1 MKNLIK
7 KSNNEDPF
15 FSIIDVGSFSIRL
28 VVYDSLSIASRTLF
42 NEKVICNLGRNVNAS
57 GNIDS
62 DTINYVINVLDRF
75 IGITKTIN
83 SQKPIII
90 ATAAIRMAKNK
101 GEIVDA
107 VFKKFNIKIQILS
120 EKDEGEYA
128 ALGTIYSHKEVRGL
142 VGDLGGG
149 SLELT
154 EVKSDKVVTFLNS
167 LPLGH
172 SFLESMGEYY
182 SSHINKYIFKNL
194 KKIDKINY
202 KNFYAVGGSF
212 RVIAKLYMTLQ
223 NSDLKVIQDYV
234 IPANGIKEIIK
245 SNLFK
250 KGSINSKLL
259 SKITKSR
266 RNSMPYALNILECL
280 IEYFEIKDIYFSS
293 SGIREGW
300 IKNIISTNSKNT
312 FLYQIERLAHNSMN
326 KDLAIK
332 LYKWISKSLDD
343 FKFNEDLLKS
353 ACWISNIAWDVHPE
367 HRRMYAMERVLWY
380 PFYRISR
387 EERIELALTMYFRHS
402 NAIKNELAEKYLSQI
417 DENTKIR
424 CRFIGQCLRLAHHI
438 TGGISSKNLDS
449 CYLKLKKDYLKL
461 HVIGENSI
469 FYGEAIPRGLKNA
482 ANAIGI
488 YKTEIKFNN

>member
-1 MKNLIK
+1 
-7 KSNNEDPF
+7 
-15 FSIIDVGSFSIRL
+15 
-28 VVYDSLSIASRTLF
+28 
-42 NEKVICNLGRNVNAS
+42 
-57 GNIDS
+57 
-62 DTINYVINVLDRF
+62 
-75 IGITKTIN
+75 
-83 SQKPIII
+83 
-90 ATAAIRMAKNK
+90 
-101 GEIVDA
+101 
-107 VFKKFNIKIQILS
+107 
-120 EKDEGEYA
+120 
-128 ALGTIYSHKEVRGL
+128 
-142 VGDLGGG
+142 
-149 SLELT
+149 
-154 EVKSDKVVTFLNS
+154 
-167 LPLGH
+167 
-172 SFLESMGEYY
+172 
-182 SSHINKYIFKNL
+182 
-194 KKIDKINY
+194 
-202 KNFYAVGGSF
+202 
-212 RVIAKLYMTLQ
+212 
-223 NSDLKVIQDYV
+223 
-234 IPANGIKEIIK
+234 
-245 SNLFK
+245 
-250 KGSINSKLL
+250 
-259 SKITKSR
+259 
-266 RNSMPYALNILECL
+266 MPYALNVLECL

-300 IKNIISTNSKNT
+300 IKNIISTNNKNT

-326 KDLAIK
+326 KELAIK

-449 CYLKLKKDYLKL
+449 CYLRLKKDYLRL